1 MARVVKRLTETQ
13 CTAAKPL
20 EDKDYYLFDGDG
32 LRLKVAKKSGTKTWY
47 YFYGKTSKISIARFP
62 ALSLAAARDKRR
74 EFEAMLAKGLDPKE
88 QLELA
93 KIKKENAHSLEKVTR
108 AWHAEVTKKG
118 QWGDDTGKKTMRK
131 FENHLFP
138 LIGHMPIE
146 EVEPLHIAKAI
157 TAIDQKG
164 INRVARDIRANLVR
178 IFSYAIQNG
187 YVRYNPAR
195 EMDGVV
201 IAKKKEHYPQLKHEY
216 LPDFF
221 QRIDSYKRGRPLT
234 KLCTLLMV
242 HVFIRSSEVRFARWP
257 EVDFEKQQW
266 IIPASRKAVEGVR
279 YSDRGAKMGE
289 EHLVPLSPQ
298 AIAILREVQKYSGHL
313 ENVFPKQSD
322 PKGFISENTI
332 NRALRAIGYNT
343 KSDICAHGFRGMA
356 CSALIQST
364 LYSEDAVE
372 RQMSHKERNEV
383 RGAYTHMAEFLAER
397 KSMMNW
403 WSDYLDHNRQQFISP
418 YDYGQIIKQQASH
431 KNLIDF
437 PKTA

>member
-47 YFYGKTSKISIARFP
+47 YFYGKASKVSIARFP

-74 EFEAMLAKGLDPKE
+74 EFEAMLANGLDPKE

-108 AWHAEVTKKG
+108 AWHAEVTNKG
-118 QWGDDTGKKTMRK
+118 QWGDDSGKKTMRK

-146 EVEPLHIAKAI
+146 EVETPHIAKAI

-164 INRVARDIRANLVR
+164 INRVARDIKANLVR

-187 YVRYNPAR
+187 YVRHNPAR

-201 IAKKKEHYPQLKHEY
+201 ISKKKEHRPQLKHEY
-216 LPDFF
+216 LPNFF
-221 QRIDSYKRGRPLT
+221 QRIDSYKRGAPLT
-234 KLCTLLMV
+234 KLCTLLTL
-242 HVFIRSSEVRFARWP
+242 HVFIRSSEIRFARWP
-257 EVDFEKQQW
+257 EIDFEKQQW
-266 IIPASRKAVEGVR
+266 IIPASRKAVEGAR

-298 AIAILREVQKYSGHL
+298 AIAILREIQKYSGHL
-313 ENVFPKQSD
+313 ENVFPNRDD
-322 PKGFISENTI
+322 PKKFISENTV
-332 NRALRAIGYNT
+332 NKALQRMGYDT
-343 KSDICAHGFRGMA
+343 KADVCGHGFRGMA

-418 YDYGQIIKQQASH
+418 YDYGQIVKQQASH

>member
-1 MARVVKRLTETQ
+1 MAKVVKELKDTK
-13 CTAAKPL
+13 CASAKPL
-20 EDKDYYLFDGDG
+20 DDKDYFLFDGNG
-32 LRLKVAKKSGTKTWY
+32 LRLKVAKKTGTKTWY
-47 YFYGKTSKISIARFP
+47 FFYGKTSKITIGRYP
-62 ALSLAAARDKRR
+62 AIPLLVARDKRR

-108 AWHAEVTKKG
+108 AWHTEVTNKG

-146 EVEPLHIAKAI
+146 EIEPMHIAKAI
-157 TAIDQKG
+157 TVIDQKG
-164 INRVARDIRANLVR
+164 INRVARDIKANLVR

-187 YVRYNPAR
+187 YVRHNPAR

-201 IAKKKEHYPQLKHEY
+201 IAKKKTHYPQLKHEY
-216 LPDFF
+216 LPNFF
-221 QRIDSYKRGRPLT
+221 QRIDNYKRGAPLT
-234 KLCTLLMV
+234 KLCTLLTL

-257 EVDFEKQQW
+257 EIDFEKQQW

-298 AIAILREVQKYSGHL
+298 VVAILREIQKYSGHL
-313 ENVFPKQSD
+313 ENVFPGRDD
-322 PKGFISENTI
+322 PKKFISENTV
-332 NRALRAIGYNT
+332 NKALQRMGYDT
-343 KSDICAHGFRGMA
+343 ETDVCGHGFRGMA

-418 YDYGQIIKQQASH
+418 YDYGQIVKQQASH
-431 KNLIDF
+431 KSLIDF